1 MQLLTLYN
9 CLPRE
14 GFPPCLSCE
23 GVAPGQREGRVAG
36 LRLAGFL
43 HSGTNQQKGC
53 LVTGLLVDCCPLGPI
68 SGRRGPCR
76 FLRLPP
82 G

>member
-36 LRLAGFL
+36 LWLAGERGGRTKDFCIAALVNPCVFML
-43 HSGTNQQKGC
+43 HSYSYHSKCRDGC
-53 LVTGLLVDCCPLGPI
+53 RDH
-68 SGRRGPCR
+68 
-76 FLRLPP
+76 
-82 G
+82 